1 MSKPL
6 TLTSRLFIV
15 VGVALILS
23 GVLADVVG
31 AKEEAVKKAVI
42 EVGDRPG
49 VAITVFAISSSGRAS
64 ITLEGAD
71 RIYYMTLRGDPM
83 LALRQLSTINI
94 TLENQAIK
102 HDFRVGIAY
111 GHAVLNT
118 NPLLLTTLPL
128 LANIIPVNMSG
139 APGGKET
146 IEARIKGGEG
156 LLVIATPSDT
166 RITYTIEY
174 KVEGYKRI
182 GLTTTIMIGTALI
195 VLGSLQAVRREALT
209 R

>member
-1 MSKPL
+1 MSRPL
-6 TLTSRLFIV
+6 SLTSRLLIV
-15 VGVALILS
+15 VGIALILS

-31 AKEEAVKKAVI
+31 AKEETVKKAVI
-42 EVGDRPG
+42 DVGGRPG
-49 VAITVFAISSSGRAS
+49 VAITVFAISSSGHAS
-64 ITLEGAD
+64 ITLEGAG
-71 RIYYMTLRGDPM
+71 RVYYMVLRGDPM

-94 TLENQAIK
+94 TLENQAIR

-139 APGGKET
+139 APGGVERV
-146 IEARIKGGEG
+146 EARIKGGEG

-166 RITYTIEY
+166 SIRYTIEY
-174 KVEGYKRI
+174 RVEGYKRI
-182 GLTTTIMIGTALI
+182 SLPTAIAVGAALI
-195 VLGSLQAVRREALT
+195 IIGGLPAARRNRL
-209 R
+209 